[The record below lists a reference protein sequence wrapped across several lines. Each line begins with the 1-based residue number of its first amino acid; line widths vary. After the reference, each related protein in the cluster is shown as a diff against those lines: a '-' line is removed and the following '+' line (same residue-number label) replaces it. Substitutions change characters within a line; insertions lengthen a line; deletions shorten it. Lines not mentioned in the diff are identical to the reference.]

1 MEGRPRVPPHVDSM
15 QGMSDQGGGK
25 HWGLATRAGASIGG
39 WRPGRGQALGVGD
52 QGGGKPDLRF
62 LVEPMLAYM
71 WYYRARYSIVLL

>member
-15 QGMSDQGGGK
+15 QRMSDQGGGK
-25 HWGLATRAGASIGG
+25 HWGLATRAGASPAPTIYGFT
-39 WRPGRGQALGVGD
+39 PS
-52 QGGGKPDLRF
+52 DLRF